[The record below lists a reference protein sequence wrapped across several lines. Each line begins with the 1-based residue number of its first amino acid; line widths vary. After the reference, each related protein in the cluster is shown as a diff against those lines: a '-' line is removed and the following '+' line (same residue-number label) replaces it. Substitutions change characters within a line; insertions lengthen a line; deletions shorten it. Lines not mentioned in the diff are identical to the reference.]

1 MVPSLELK
9 RRMRDERGLTMV
21 EVLVALIIFAVG
33 ALAVAALTPLG
44 SHSITKSG
52 QNTRASELCSQV
64 MERLLDTPYDDPDMD
79 DGGHTDANNPYDGHY
94 FVSWNVETNQ
104 PIDSCKRVTVTVRWP
119 NSFSLTSVR
128 LVAVSP
134 ESTWN

>member
-21 EVLVALIIFAVG
+21 ESARRVDHLRGRRARRRGADAARVALDHQVR
-33 ALAVAALTPLG
+33 
-44 SHSITKSG
+44 